1 MIRRLFLCC
10 VGIAAAVSA
19 FAAESREDRI
29 AALVGD
35 SDMGVAVI
43 SDWGDTISIN
53 GDKPFE
59 MQSVMKFHQAL
70 AMAKTMSAVDLLNTK
85 VTYGADDLKANTW
98 SPLRAVN
105 SEGGTV
111 DLSTLLYYS
120 LRMSDNNAADIL
132 FDRFLSPA
140 RVDSLLK
147 ADTPAK
153 NFAIAHTE
161 DDMHR
166 NPSLASGNWSTPLD
180 CAGLFNYAFAE
191 DTTQS
196 IVALQAVMASKSA
209 FGNSRIVKGIGN
221 GTVFNKTGTGFEKD
235 GRTTAVNDA
244 AFVYFPYASGGFGH
258 YSIAVFSSDCV
269 AEEAES
275 KIAEISE
282 LVWTYHI
289 MRANDLAANMVN
301 VAGASRRGAR
311 VRESEGN
318 GLGQILGAAALTA
331 IVVDEIV
338 NRVFDYSGSDYYEND
353 NSSKSSGSSSN
364 YSGGRSSKKSGSG
377 ARSTSQRRRPR

>member
-1 MIRRLFLCC
+1 MFRRIFLFCFGLI
-10 VGIAAAVSA
+10 VAFVSQAVESL
-19 FAAESREDRI
+19 ESRI
-29 AALVGD
+29 ANIVGD
-35 SDMGVAVI
+35 SDMGVAI
-43 SDWGDTISIN
+43 INGWGDTININ
-53 GDKPFE
+53 GNKRFE
-59 MQSVMKFHQAL
+59 LQSVMKFHQAL
-70 AMAKTMSAVDLLNTK
+70 AMAKTMSATDLLNTK
-85 VTYGADDLKANTW
+85 VTYGADDLKPNTW

-140 RVDSLLK
+140 KVDSLLK
-147 ADTPAK
+147 ASTPAK
-153 NFAIAHTE
+153 NFAIAYTE
-161 DDMHR
+161 DEMHR
-166 NPSLASGNWSTPLD
+166 NISLAADNWSTPLD
-180 CAGLFNYAFAE
+180 CAALFNYAFTE

-235 GRTTAVNDA
+235 GKTTAVNDA

-258 YSIAVFSSDCV
+258 YSIAVFVSDCD
-269 AEEAES
+269 AAEAEA

-282 LVWTYHI
+282 LVWSYHI
-289 MRANDLAANMVN
+289 TRANDLAANMIN
-301 VAGASRRGAR
+301 VAGASRPGTRG
-311 VRESEGN
+311 RESEGN
-318 GLGQILGAAALTA
+318 ALGNILGASVLTA

-338 NRVFDYSGSDYYEND
+338 NRVNDYSGGNYYEND
-353 NSSKSSGSSSN
+353 NSSKNSGSNSN
-364 YSGGRSSKKSGSG
+364 YSRGSGSKNSG
-377 ARSTSQRRRPR
+377 TGSRSTSQRRRPR

>member
-19 FAAESREDRI
+19 FAAESLEDRI
-29 AALVGD
+29 AAVVGD

-140 RVDSLLK
+140 WVDSLLK

-289 MRANDLAANMVN
+289 MRANDLAANMIN

-338 NRVFDYSGSDYYEND
+338 NRVFDYRGSDYYEND
-353 NSSKSSGSSSN
+353 NSSKSSGCSSN

>member
-1 MIRRLFLCC
+1 M
-10 VGIAAAVSA
+10 GIAAAVSA
-19 FAAESREDRI
+19 FAAESLEDRI
-29 AALVGD
+29 AAVVGD

-105 SEGGTV
+105 SKGGTV

-289 MRANDLAANMVN
+289 MRANDLAANMIN
-301 VAGASRRGAR
+301 VAGASRPGTR
-311 VRESEGN
+311 VRETEGN

-338 NRVFDYSGSDYYEND
+338 NRVFDYSGSNYYEND

>member
-19 FAAESREDRI
+19 FAAESLEDRI
-29 AALVGD
+29 AAVVGD